1 MTGRVPRDGAVESEP
16 AEAERVFGDRI
27 DVVRRFAVDLA
38 EHGERL
44 GLIGPQ
50 EPARLWSRHVLNSG
64 LLAPFVP
71 EGALVADVGSGAG
84 LPGLVLAAARPDL
97 RVVLIEPMERRA
109 AWLAEERDR
118 LGLLAVAI
126 ERGRA
131 EEVARGRF
139 DVVTARAVGALTDL
153 LPLVAPLARPGGR
166 LALLKGASVEA
177 ELAKAERVVR
187 RLRLDDVRIEIAGRG
202 MASLETRVLLATVP
216 RAAPVRGTPQAAPP
230 HEDLP

>member
-1 MTGRVPRDGAVESEP
+1 MTLRVPQDDAL
-16 AEAERVFGDRI
+16 EAEPPEAVQVFGGRL
-27 DVVRRFAVDLA
+27 DVVRRFTADLA

-44 GLIGPQ
+44 GLIGPL

-64 LLAPFVP
+64 LLSPFVP
-71 EGALVADVGSGAG
+71 QGATVADVGSGAG

-118 LGLLAVAI
+118 LALSNVVV
-126 ERGRA
+126 ERSRA
-131 EEVARGRF
+131 EDARRGRF
-139 DVVTARAVGALTDL
+139 DVVTARAVGGLSAL

-177 ELAKAERVVR
+177 ELAKAAAAVR
-187 RLRLDDVRIEIAGRG
+187 RLRLEDVRIEIAGRG

-216 RAAPVRGTPQAAPP
+216 RAAPVRGTPHAASPS
-230 HEDLP
+230 EDLP